1 MKTSAT
7 LSAMFA
13 IVLAMGSQADGAPIF
28 TSRDGWSIEGDPGSE
43 APAIEMMQRGEEQ
56 ESRGELRGA
65 VTTYKQLLRRYPV
78 SNLAPKAQFKVAR
91 ILEAGG
97 EYDDAYDAYANYL
110 TKYPRGEDFETSVES
125 MFKIAQL
132 FLEGEKRKIFG
143 LKIASSMT
151 RAQEMFEGIVQRA
164 PYSRY
169 APLAQFNA
177 GQAMEKQGKFSD
189 AIAAYTAVVTRYPSD
204 PIADDAQYQ
213 IGFVQLRQYR
223 DGSYDQGGAQKARDA
238 FEDFINR
245 FPDSEKVPQ
254 ARENLKSL
262 EAGASKGTLDIA
274 KFYDKTKKYKA
285 AVIYYND
292 VIKFS
297 PGTPEATFA
306 KTRIDEL
313 RAKHGDDALR
323 PGPER
328 AETGA
333 KAAERRRLQAK
344 VETVSRPDYAGP
356 PVSLPRPDEVAP
368 GRPRLRT
375 EPLGPIPAVEPE
387 LPATDP
393 FPADDTPTPE
403 DSTNPLA
410 PGSEAAEPNP

>member
-1 MKTSAT
+1 MKTSAI
-7 LSAMFA
+7 LSA
-13 IVLAMGSQADGAPIF
+13 VLAVAFAMSEADGAPIF
-28 TSRDGWSIEGDPGSE
+28 TSREGWSVEGDPVSE
-43 APAIEMMQRGEEQ
+43 APAIEMLRRGEDQ

-78 SNLAPKAQFKVAR
+78 STLAPKAQFKVAR
-91 ILEAGG
+91 ILESTG

-110 TKYPRGEDFETSVES
+110 TKYPRGDDFEISVES
-125 MFKIAQL
+125 MFKIAKL
-132 FLEGEKRKIFG
+132 FLEGEKRKVFG
-143 LKIASSMT
+143 LRLASSMT
-151 RAQEMFEGIVQRA
+151 RAQEMFEGIVKRA
-164 PYSRY
+164 PFSRF

-189 AIAAYTAVVTRYPSD
+189 AITAYTAVVTRYPND
-204 PIADDAQYQ
+204 PVADDAQYQ

-262 EAGASKGTLDIA
+262 ESGASRGTLDIA
-274 KFYDKTKKYKA
+274 KFYDKTKRYKA
-285 AVIYYND
+285 AVVYYND

-297 PGTPEATFA
+297 PGTPEATLA
-306 KTRIDEL
+306 KTRIEEL
-313 RAKHGDDALR
+313 RAKLGDDALR

-344 VETVSRPDYAGP
+344 VETASRPDYAGP
-356 PVSLPRPDEVAP
+356 PVNLPRPDEVAP

-375 EPLGPIPAVEPE
+375 APLGPIPAVEPE
-387 LPATDP
+387 LPMTDP
-393 FPADDTPTPE
+393 FPVEDGPVPADSQNQLTPAS
-403 DSTNPLA
+403 D
-410 PGSEAAEPNP
+410 AAEPNP